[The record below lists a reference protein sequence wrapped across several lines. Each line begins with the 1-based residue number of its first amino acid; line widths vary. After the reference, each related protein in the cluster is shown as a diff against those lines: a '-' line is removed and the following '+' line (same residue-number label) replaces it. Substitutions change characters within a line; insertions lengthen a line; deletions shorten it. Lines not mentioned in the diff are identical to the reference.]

1 MSRSLQGL
9 RILNTRPKKQGQK
22 LADLITKAGGISID
36 CPSIEIQASPYDWM
50 DTLPDLY
57 SVDQAIFIS
66 ANAVDY
72 FFQQFQSQAKIWPE
86 QINVIAIGDASAQAL
101 NAYGISAH
109 HIPAMADSEHLLALP
124 CLQSLNEQSILL
136 VKGEG
141 GRPLIE
147 QELLKKKAQVLALPV
162 YQRILPT
169 LPLGFTHSLWRD
181 DAVDIILLTSEQS
194 MHHLFALFSPDAHA
208 WLRSKPCFVI
218 SERLAHI
225 ATSLG
230 INKVRVSPPDSIIN
244 SLLDY
249 KD

>member
-1 MSRSLQGL
+1 MSRSLHGL

-22 LADLITKAGGISID
+22 LAASIINAGGVSID
-36 CPSIEIQASPYDWM
+36 CPSIEIQAIPCEWM

-57 SVDQAIFIS
+57 TVNQAIFIS

-72 FFQQFQSQAKIWPE
+72 FFQQLQGQSKAWPE

-101 NAYGISAH
+101 NAYGIRVH

-124 CLQSLNEQSILL
+124 CLQSLSEQSILL

-141 GRPLIE
+141 GRSLIE
-147 QELLKKKAQVLALPV
+147 QELLRKKAQVFALSV

-194 MHHLFALFSPDAHA
+194 MHHLFELFSPDAHA

-225 ATSLG
+225 AASLG
-230 INKVRVSPPDSIIN
+230 IKKVRVSPPDSIIN